1 MLTTTSG
8 THTEAVLNKL
18 TKPELVQ
25 LLLKAEAA
33 LGSQIADLSKEIKD
47 TLTYLKKLEADIA
60 VIKTVNDRL
69 VEMVVKT
76 ERQCWKNAQ
85 YSRRDT
91 LEIVGIPNSVGNSVL
106 EETVGGVFKKIGVE
120 IDERDVQAC
129 HRLKEK
135 ERTLVKFV
143 KRKDCLQILKV
154 KKELK
159 SLDPMELDI
168 PENTKIFVNES
179 LCLYYRGIWNK
190 CKKLRAIQKIHQFYT
205 ISGLI
210 RVKLEETGPSRI
222 ITHMVDL
229 KELFPDIDI
238 ENL

>member
-1 MLTTTSG
+1 MTMSG

-25 LLLKAEAA
+25 LLLKTEAT
-33 LGSQIADLSKEIKD
+33 LDSQITDLSKEIKD

-60 VIKTVNDRL
+60 VVKTVNDRL
-69 VEMVVKT
+69 VERVINT
-76 ERQCWKNAQ
+76 ERQCWENAQ

-106 EETVGGVFKKIGVE
+106 EETVRDVFKKIGVE

-135 ERTLVKFV
+135 ERTIVKFV
-143 KRKDCLQILKV
+143 NRKDCLQILRV
-154 KKELK
+154 KKDLK
-159 SLDPMELDI
+159 SLDPTELDF
-168 PENTKIFVNES
+168 PENTKIFINES
-179 LCLYYRGIWNK
+179 LCPYYRGIWNK